1 MEVTIKMVAIIMLKK
16 TFKQFLILALTVGL
30 FSTSSFAL
38 GGNYKIQPEDVLS
51 ITVYEHDD
59 LKTKARVSTNG
70 NISFPLLG
78 KVEVAGLTVQE
89 VEDYLRVE
97 LERDYLVNADI
108 QVFIEDYHAKQITV
122 LGAVEKPGKYD
133 MNTEKE
139 TTILEAI
146 AMAGGFSK
154 VASVNGTLIIRTE
167 DSEKQS
173 IPVRITDIT
182 KKGMKDKDVALET
195 GDVIFVPESFF

>member
-1 MEVTIKMVAIIMLKK
+1 MFKNYLKL
-16 TFKQFLILALTVGL
+16 FLLTSLAVGL
-30 FSTSSFAL
+30 FTSPALAL

-70 NISFPLLG
+70 KISFPLLG

-89 VEDYLRVE
+89 VEDYLKFA
-97 LERDYLVNADI
+97 LEEDYLVKADT
-108 QVFIEDYHAKQITV
+108 QVFIENYHVKQITV
-122 LGAVEKPGKYD
+122 LGAVKEPGKYD

-146 AMAGGFSK
+146 ALAGGFTK
-154 VASVNGTLIIRTE
+154 VASKNGTRIIRNE
-167 DSEKQS
+167 GDEEKA
-173 IPVRITDIT
+173 IPIRITDIT
-182 KKGMKDKDVALET
+182 KKGMKDKDVALQS

>member
-1 MEVTIKMVAIIMLKK
+1 MLKSTLK
-16 TFKQFLILALTVGL
+16 KLSIFLTIVLLASTVH
-30 FSTSSFAL
+30 AL
-38 GGNYKIQPEDVLS
+38 GGNYKIQPEDVLQ

-70 NISFPLLG
+70 KISFPLLG
-78 KVEVAGLTVQE
+78 KVEVAGLTVQD
-89 VEDYLRVE
+89 VEDYLTVE
-97 LERDYLVNADI
+97 LERDYLVHADV

-122 LGAVEKPGKYD
+122 LGAVKEPGKYD

-146 AMAGGFSK
+146 ALAGGFTK
-154 VASVNGTLIIRTE
+154 VASKNGTRIIRNE
-167 DSEKQS
+167 GDKEKA
-173 IPVRITDIT
+173 IPIRITDIT
-182 KKGMKDKDVALET
+182 KKGMKDKDVVLES

>member
-1 MEVTIKMVAIIMLKK
+1 MIKNNLKQLLTLLLTIG
-16 TFKQFLILALTVGL
+16 ILA
-30 FSTSSFAL
+30 SPAFAQS
-38 GGNYKIQPEDVLS
+38 GNYRIQPEDVLS

-59 LKTKARVSTNG
+59 LKTKARVNTNG
-70 NISFPLLG
+70 QISFPLLD
-78 KVEVAGLTVQE
+78 KVEVAGLTVQD
-89 VEDYLRVE
+89 VEEMLTQA
-97 LERDYLVNADI
+97 LEKDYLVNADV
-108 QVFIEDYHAKQITV
+108 QVFIEEYHAKQVTV

-139 TTILEAI
+139 MTILEAI

>member
-1 MEVTIKMVAIIMLKK
+1 MLKNYLK
-16 TFKQFLILALTVGL
+16 LSIFTFLTVGL
-30 FSTSSFAL
+30 LASTVHAQS
-38 GGNYKIQPEDVLS
+38 GNYRIQPEDVLS

-59 LKTKARVSTNG
+59 LKTKARVNTNG
-70 NISFPLLG
+70 QISFPLLD
-78 KVEVAGLTVQE
+78 KVEVSGLTVQE
-89 VEDYLRVE
+89 VEQMLKRD
-97 LERDYLVNADI
+97 LEKDYLVNADV
-108 QVFIEDYHAKQITV
+108 QVFIEEYHAKQVTV

-182 KKGMKDKDVALET
+182 KKGMKDKDVALEI

>member
-1 MEVTIKMVAIIMLKK
+1 MLKK